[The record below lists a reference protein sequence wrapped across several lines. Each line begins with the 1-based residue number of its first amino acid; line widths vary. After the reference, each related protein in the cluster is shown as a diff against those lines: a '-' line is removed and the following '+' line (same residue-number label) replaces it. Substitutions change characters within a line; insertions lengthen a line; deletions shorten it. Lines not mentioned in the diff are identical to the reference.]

1 MKLCRGRLGTPF
13 DDTLKETLVKLFNSP
28 KSLAPMVVIETGT
41 YLGLGTT
48 SALID
53 AVRGSKQWKGGNKIQ
68 IHTIEANYNNYKKA
82 KKNLEP
88 YDVWVH
94 VHHGLSLD
102 LDECLTFIE
111 NDDVLLNH
119 EEYPDIYFDS
129 PDPVQFYSDE
139 VKGQLKAFGE
149 GPQGREGI
157 MYGLALDNIKK
168 NPLFVLDSAGGMGF
182 LEYQRVVGMMGENL
196 FYVWLHDVDHL
207 KHFRSVLHMKDYLD
221 CTVLVSHGT
230 EWVLAAFN
238 LWRAK
243 DNSPL
248 LPKVP
253 RTEKASL
260 THKGRTM
267 LLSEWAKELG
277 VKKSQIYRRYKA
289 GWHPERIIEVPFE

>member
-13 DDTLKETLVKLFNSP
+13 NESLTETLVKLFDSP
-28 KSLAPMVVIETGT
+28 KSLAPKTVIETGT

-48 SALID
+48 ASLID
-53 AVRGSKQWKGGNKIQ
+53 AVKASKQWKKGNSVH
-68 IHTIEANYNNYKKA
+68 IHTIEANYNNYMKA
-82 KKNLEP
+82 KQNLSE
-88 YDVWVH
+88 YEIWVH
-94 VHHGLSLD
+94 LYHGLSLD
-102 LDECLTFIE
+102 LGECLNFIE

-119 EEYPDIYFDS
+119 ENYPDIYFDS

-149 GPQGREGI
+149 GPQGKDGI
-157 MYGLALDNIKK
+157 MYSLALDNSKK

-182 LEYQRVVGMMGENL
+182 LEYQRVIGMMGENI
-196 FYVWLHDVDHL
+196 FYIWLHDVDHL

-221 CTVLVSHGT
+221 CTMLVSHGT
-230 EWVLAAFN
+230 EWVLAGFN

-253 RTEKASL
+253 RMEKVSI
-260 THKGRTM
+260 TYKNRTM

-277 VKKSQIYRRYKA
+277 VKKSQVYRRYKA
-289 GWHPERIIEVPFE
+289 GWHPERIIGIPYE